1 MKGSARSLNAGPA
14 LALCVACG
22 LLLAQTAAAGPAP
35 TASTALRSRVQ
46 AALSSSG
53 KSGENAYARSVWLKT
68 MSARLAPYVSNPGK
82 RRKLLGLVRTEAD
95 RAGVPPSLVLAM
107 INVESDFKPWAVSAV
122 GAQGLMQIMPFWLKV
137 AGKPGDNLFNP
148 RTNVR
153 IGCTVLAYYMKRSH
167 GDIAEAL
174 QRYYGKRFGTRYTT
188 RVLKLLETRWYWK

>member
-1 MKGSARSLNAGPA
+1 MTGT
-14 LALCVACG
+14 
-22 LLLAQTAAAGPAP
+22 LLLAWPAMGGPAP
-35 TASTALRSRVQ
+35 TASTTLRAQVHS
-46 AALSSSG
+46 ALSRPN
-53 KSGENAYARSVWLKT
+53 KSNDNRYNRSVWMKT
-68 MSARLAPYVSNPGK
+68 MSARLASYISSPK
-82 RRKLLGLVRTEAD
+82 RRKKLLVLVRSEAD
-95 RAGVPPSLVLAM
+95 HAGVPPSLVLAM

-153 IGCTVLAYYMKRSH
+153 IGCTVLAYYLKRSH

>member
-1 MKGSARSLNAGPA
+1 MNGSQRSHRSGPT

-22 LLLAQTAAAGPAP
+22 LLLARPAVAGPAP
-35 TASTALRSRVQ
+35 SASTTLRTEVH
-46 AALSSSG
+46 AALSEPDTTDS
-53 KSGENAYARSVWLKT
+53 NHYDRSVWMKT
-68 MSARLAPYVSNPGK
+68 MSVRLAPYVVSPGK

-153 IGCTVLAYYMKRSH
+153 IGCTVLAYYLKRSH

-188 RVLKLLETRWYWK
+188 RVLRLLETRWYWK

>member
-1 MKGSARSLNAGPA
+1 MVRP
-14 LALCVACG
+14 
-22 LLLAQTAAAGPAP
+22 AAAGPAP
-35 TASTALRSRVQ
+35 SASTSLRTQVH
-46 AALSSSG
+46 AALS
-53 KSGENAYARSVWLKT
+53 KPDKADANRYDRSVWVKT
-68 MSARLAPYVSNPGK
+68 MSARLAPYVNNPE
-82 RRKLLGLVRTEAD
+82 RRKKLLGLVRTEAG

-148 RTNVR
+148 RTNIR
-153 IGCTVLAYYMKRSH
+153 IGCTVLAYYLKRSR